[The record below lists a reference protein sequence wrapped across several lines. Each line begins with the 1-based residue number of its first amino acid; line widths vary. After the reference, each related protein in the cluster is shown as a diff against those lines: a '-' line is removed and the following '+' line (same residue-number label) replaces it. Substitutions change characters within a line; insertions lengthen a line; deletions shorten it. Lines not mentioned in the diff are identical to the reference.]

1 MTAPSPAGASDFTRR
16 QALQAGGTAAAAAI
30 VFLHPWTSAVAHAAD
45 GSDSVPRHLLRS
57 SWRDLSNPEL
67 RAGSITLRFE
77 SVSDLPA
84 ASNVASLVDSEDAFL
99 LTFSGPP
106 ALVTFGEPLQ
116 VRHAELGTF
125 DIAVGPGS
133 DDGTYY
139 AVVNRVLSNRESRRT
154 PPRPARP
161 APVAELPVDEGHDTR
176 TGTPESGAAGASA
189 GRKVKRRN
197 KVIRSVETKR
207 TKHGAK
213 CVVELAGAGDLDSLS
228 VWLKQDDRIVASG
241 SRRVHGKRVALNLK
255 GRKKRFRK
263 GVYELTV
270 IALAEDGD
278 QSARNVRV
286 RFR

>member
-1 MTAPSPAGASDFTRR
+1 MTAPSPAGASDLTRR

-30 VFLHPWTSAVAHAAD
+30 VFLHPWTSAVARAAD
-45 GSDSVPRHLLRS
+45 GSDVPKHLLRS

-67 RAGSITLRFE
+67 RAGAVTLRFE

-84 ASNVASLVDSEDAFL
+84 APSVPSLVNSEDAFL
-99 LTFSGPP
+99 LKFSGPP
-106 ALVTFGEPLQ
+106 SLVTFGEPLT
-116 VRHAELGTF
+116 VRHAELGSF
-125 DIAVGPGS
+125 DIAVGPGG

-139 AVVNRVLSNRESRRT
+139 AVVNRVLSNKESRRT

-161 APVAELPVDEGHDTR
+161 APVAELPVDDGHDTR
-176 TGTPESGAAGASA
+176 TGAPASAAAGAA
-189 GRKVKRRN
+189 AAHKVKRRN

-228 VWLKQDDRIVASG
+228 VWLKHDDRIVASG
-241 SRRVHGKRVALNLK
+241 SRRVHSKRVALNLK

-270 IALAEDGD
+270 IALGDDGD
-278 QSARNVRV
+278 QHARNVRV

>member
-1 MTAPSPAGASDFTRR
+1 MTAPFPAGASDLTRR

-30 VFLHPWTSAVAHAAD
+30 VFLHPWTSAVARAAD
-45 GSDSVPRHLLRS
+45 GSDVPKHLLRS

-67 RAGSITLRFE
+67 RAGSVTLRFE

-84 ASNVASLVDSEDAFL
+84 APSVASLVDSEDAFL

-154 PPRPARP
+154 PPRPART
-161 APVAELPVDEGHDTR
+161 APVVELPVDEGHDTR
-176 TGTPESGAAGASA
+176 TGAPGPAAAGASA

-197 KVIRSVETKR
+197 KVIRSIEAKR

-228 VWLKQDDRIVASG
+228 VWLKHEDRIVASA
-241 SRRVHGKRVALNLK
+241 SRRVHGKRVAVKLK

-263 GVYELTV
+263 GVYEMTV
-270 IALAEDGD
+270 IAFSEDGD

-286 RFR
+286 RLR

>member
-1 MTAPSPAGASDFTRR
+1 
-16 QALQAGGTAAAAAI
+16 
-30 VFLHPWTSAVAHAAD
+30 
-45 GSDSVPRHLLRS
+45 
-57 SWRDLSNPEL
+57 L
-67 RAGSITLRFE
+67 RAGTVTLRFE
-77 SVSDLPA
+77 GVTDLPA
-84 ASNVASLVDSEDAFL
+84 APNVPSLVDSEDAFL
-99 LTFSGPP
+99 LKFSGPP
-106 ALVTFGEPLQ
+106 SLVTFGEPLQ
-116 VRHAELGTF
+116 VRHAELGSF
-125 DIAVGPGS
+125 DIAVGPGG

-139 AVVNRVLSNRESRRT
+139 AVVNRVLSNKESRRT

-161 APVAELPVDEGHDTR
+161 APAAELPVDEGHDTR
-176 TGTPESGAAGASA
+176 TGAPASAAAGAA
-189 GRKVKRRN
+189 AAHRVKRRN

-228 VWLKQDDRIVASG
+228 VWLKQDERIVASG

-255 GRKKRFRK
+255 GKTKRFRK

-270 IALAEDGD
+270 IALGEDGD

>member
-1 MTAPSPAGASDFTRR
+1 MTAPSPAGASDLTRR

-30 VFLHPWTSAVAHAAD
+30 VFLHPWTTAVARAAD
-45 GSDSVPRHLLRS
+45 GSDVPKHLLRS

-67 RAGSITLRFE
+67 RAGAVTLRFE
-77 SVSDLPA
+77 GVSDLPA
-84 ASNVASLVDSEDAFL
+84 APNVPSLVNSEDAFL
-99 LTFSGPP
+99 LTFSGPES
-106 ALVTFGEPLQ
+106 LVTFGEPLQ

-125 DIAVGPGS
+125 DMAVGPGAG
-133 DDGTYY
+133 DGRYY
-139 AVVNRVLSNRESRRT
+139 AVVNRVLSNKESRRT

-161 APVAELPVDEGHDTR
+161 APAVEVPVDEGHDTK
-176 TGTPESGAAGASA
+176 SGAPASTAAAPGAA
-189 GRKVKRRN
+189 HRVKRRN
-197 KVIRSVETKR
+197 KVIRKVETKR

-228 VWLKQDDRIVASG
+228 VWLKQDDRIVATG

-263 GVYELTV
+263 GVYQLTV
-270 IALAEDGD
+270 IALGDDGD
-278 QSARNVRV
+278 QHARNVRV